1 MATRTVTVNR
11 APVLTLWGAVVSE
24 RMGYEW
30 EEALTLGK
38 AVAGLN
44 AQSKG
49 RRLGIYGFPKGV
61 EEGKPPKKVGLG
73 EDFWVECVGRSV
85 PVKRT
90 EEGIRAVVK
99 DQPID
104 PASVARYLD
113 SRFGDALPDVRAAM
127 TKLTASYE
135 KAELAEVAYELYEKF
150 RPAVARGKRG
160 WGQKGALDL
169 GVIESLFRPT

>member
-1 MATRTVTVNR
+1 MATRAVTVNR
-11 APVLTLWGAVVSE
+11 APVLTVWGAVVSQ
-24 RMGYEW
+24 RMGYDW

-49 RRLGIYGFPKGV
+49 RRLGIYGPPKGT

-73 EDFWVECVGRSV
+73 EDFWVECVGRAV

-90 EEGIRAVVK
+90 EDGVRAVVK

-104 PASVARYLD
+104 PAAVARYLG
-113 SRFGDALPDVRAAM
+113 SRFGGALADVQAAM
-127 TKLTASYE
+127 TKLAASYNT
-135 KAELAEVAYELYEKF
+135 ADLAEVAYELYEKF
-150 RPAVARGKRG
+150 RPAIARGKRG
-160 WGQKGALDL
+160 WGQKGTLDL
-169 GVIESLFRPT
+169 DVIESLSKRK